1 MPKVGNMR
9 PARKEPDTATYSGR
23 FAVRLRTLREKA
35 GLSIAELADITGIH
49 PKSLYD
55 WEAGKPTFR
64 LDVLPDLAEA
74 LGVKPRTLLPEK

>member
-1 MPKVGNMR
+1 MPIKSVMS
-9 PARKEPDTATYSGR
+9 PARKQPDTDTYSGR
-23 FAVRLRTLREKA
+23 FAVRLRSLREKA
-35 GLSIAELADITGIH
+35 GLSVQEISDITGIH

-55 WEAGKPTFR
+55 WESGKPTFR